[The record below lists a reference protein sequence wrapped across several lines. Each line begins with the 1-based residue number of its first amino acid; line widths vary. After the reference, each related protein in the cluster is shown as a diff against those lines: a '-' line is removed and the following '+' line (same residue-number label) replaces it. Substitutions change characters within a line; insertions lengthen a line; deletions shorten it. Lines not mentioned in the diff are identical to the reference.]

1 MGKPGKYGGKGRMYN
16 NPSFH
21 KGKGF
26 GQAEVTWQTALD
38 RLRETDPTPGVP
50 SWNGDP
56 DRFPTFTQ
64 ECAWYLAS
72 LKENEK
78 ALAVAR
84 VWANLRSSA
93 KLSVSRLQ
101 TSDFSGADGLERLIE
116 YLRQTPLAKQPLPD
130 AY

>member
-21 KGKGF
+21 KGKGL
-26 GQAEVTWQTALD
+26 GLTEVTWQTALD

-78 ALAVAR
+78 ALGT
-84 VWANLRSSA
+84 RSS
-93 KLSVSRLQ
+93 KSVGESAQ
-101 TSDFSGADGLERLIE
+101 FGEAVCVPIAGERL
-116 YLRQTPLAKQPLPD
+116 LWS
-130 AY
+130 